1 MNSPVTGSCKSHCE
15 GRNPNPGGQNQKRG
29 RRNHEW
35 TRIDTNS
42 CPLVSIR
49 ASKSPPFCAQ
59 FRKDEANRC
68 ALGRFSGFGIRP
80 AFGLRAS
87 AFGFRHGG
95 SLLQHA
101 LVRSFAISLVAL
113 LFGAGCQP
121 PGKPTEADI
130 ELRPEEV
137 HDFAILYK
145 LNCAGCHGENGKGNT
160 ALALANP
167 VYLAIA
173 SDDTIRRA
181 TTVGVRG
188 SLMPAFAKS
197 AGGTLTD
204 EQIEILVGEMRKR
217 WAKPNDLL
225 GTSPPPYAAGDPGDA
240 QRGAGAYGTFC
251 AGCHGREGRGTP
263 KGSSIVDDSFLAL
276 VSDQNLR
283 TLIIAGRPDLGHPD
297 WRHYAPERAMTPQE
311 VTDVVA
317 WLVAQRKPNPGRP
330 YASNETSQKTN

>member
-1 MNSPVTGSCKSHCE
+1 MNSMVRRGKSHGEGRDPRAETRKKAE
-15 GRNPNPGGQNQKRG
+15 GRNPN
-29 RRNHEW
+29 
-35 TRIDTNS
+35 
-42 CPLVSIR
+42 
-49 ASKSPPFCAQ
+49 
-59 FRKDEANRC
+59 RC
-68 ALGRFSGFGIRP
+68 ASARFSVFGIRP
-80 AFGLRAS
+80 SFGLRDS
-87 AFGFRHGG
+87 AFGFPHVS
-95 SLLQHA
+95 SLLKHGF
-101 LVRSFAISLVAL
+101 VRSFAISLVAL

-145 LNCAGCHGENGKGNT
+145 LNCAGCHGEDGKGNT

-181 TTVGVRG
+181 TTVGIRG

-217 WAKPNDLL
+217 WAKLSEML
-225 GTSPPPYAAGDPGDA
+225 GASPPPYSVADPGNA
-240 QRGAGAYGTFC
+240 QRGAGAYATFC
-251 AGCHGREGRGTP
+251 ASCHGPEGKGTP

-297 WRHYAPERAMTPQE
+297 WRHYSPDRAMTPQE

-317 WLVAQRKPNPGRP
+317 WLVTQRKPNPGRP
-330 YASNETSQKTN
+330 YASNEPFQKTN